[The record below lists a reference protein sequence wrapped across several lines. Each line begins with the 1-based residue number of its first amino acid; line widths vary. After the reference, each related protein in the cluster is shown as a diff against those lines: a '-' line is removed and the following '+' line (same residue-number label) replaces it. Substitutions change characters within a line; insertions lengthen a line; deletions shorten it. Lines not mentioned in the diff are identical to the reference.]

1 RPDALVFEAARVEL
15 GFIETT
21 GFVGIA
27 SSGDIVKVPDADLLA
42 GQGGNETVDAPN
54 LPLNSGQTAP
64 VINDRIVDTGA
75 AFTNLIS
82 STGGTSFSS
91 TSSDGSNN
99 LLLPHGEASNGDFH
113 NEFGTVTISGPFS
126 NVVLEDANGIA
137 VFSGSFG
144 PIAENVVI
152 RADSDDEGDDGILTA
167 GFDTTGTTTLLTGG
181 DIDASGDF
189 GTGLILEGDNA
200 IVTLFGESPI
210 IDSRLMGDLEIGFS
224 SSGNESDTAQIDVI
238 DTAVGGDLTIVN
250 GVFFGE
256 EGDGESGNE
265 FGQLA
270 LSLTPGINVLAERV
284 SVGGD
289 LSISAEDS
297 IGIAD
302 VQVEGT
308 AFLGATEVIAER
320 FFVGGDLRNFD
331 NGELATPTTNLS
343 LTDTEIGGN
352 VDFDVSNSVT
362 AQRVR
367 VAGTTTIRAPA
378 SLSFSDFVFGGA
390 TSLGS
395 AILDFNTGSFAT
407 ATTFSDQIGSGFS
420 LSLQNVDFGGNLDTG
435 SPNALTF
442 DRVTVAGGLNLVS
455 PNALVSSNISVTG
468 DAVFDAPIYT
478 LSNIDIGGTA
488 SFGASS
494 GLTLTDAAF
503 GFLEFDMQSEVTGT
517 RVFAQDGISGTTTG
531 DMTFTDL
538 QAGGTTDLNAGG
550 TLTMNRFILS
560 AATLAA
566 SSSVLDNGIAST
578 SFSAPFPSS
587 IISDGSQTLFFSGEP
602 VDFTVAGAGEVLLR
616 GEIAALNDIT
626 GPGNGSDV
634 ATGIDTNAL
643 LGDTVVADRV
653 IGTAAAVDGR
663 SGPAPGASLG
673 TRAPLDDVAV
683 TFDIEI
689 EVPVEIP
696 EEEIFIPIG
705 EIVNNPIGEQE
716 AAVVTIPFFDF
727 SDPVFELPGVDF
739 GTLYSATGNENLWSA
754 STCTE
759 EGGPNCK

>member
-1 RPDALVFEAARVEL
+1 
-15 GFIETT
+15 
-21 GFVGIA
+21 
-27 SSGDIVKVPDADLLA
+27 
-42 GQGGNETVDAPN
+42 
-54 LPLNSGQTAP
+54 
-64 VINDRIVDTGA
+64 
-75 AFTNLIS
+75 
-82 STGGTSFSS
+82 
-91 TSSDGSNN
+91 
-99 LLLPHGEASNGDFH
+99 
-113 NEFGTVTISGPFS
+113 
-126 NVVLEDANGIA
+126 NGIA

-167 GFDTTGTTTLLTGG
+167 GFDTTGTTTLLTGS

-256 EGDGESGNE
+256 EGEGESGNE

-442 DRVTVAGGLNLVS
+442 DRVTVAGGLNLLS
-455 PNALVSSNISVTG
+455 TNALVSSNISVTG

-494 GLTLTDAAF
+494 SLTLTDAAF
-503 GFLEFDMQSEVTGT
+503 GFLEFGMQSEVTGT